1 MNSKLILGTVQFG
14 LNYGIN
20 NSIGKLQEDEVLSLL
35 KVAYDLGI
43 KTLDTAEAYGN
54 AHNLIGN
61 FHKNFDNLF
70 FKIITKFPHNI
81 NQKLIRTKVTEYL
94 DLLHV
99 KNLDVIMFHSF
110 DSFQSNYKALNI
122 LNELKSEGLINNIG
136 VSVYTNTQ
144 LESLLNE
151 DLITVVQL
159 PFNLLDNLKVRGD
172 LINQLKI
179 KGKVIHTRSA
189 FLQGLFFKK
198 YSDDISIVQALKPH
212 LKTLNKIIKKQ
223 GCSMEELALSYCIK
237 QKNIDNIIIGV
248 DSISQLNANIKA
260 AAYEVNE
267 AAFKYINNIDVEN
280 LDLLNPSLWK

>member
-14 LNYGIN
+14 LKYGIN
-20 NSIGKLQEDEVLSLL
+20 NTIGKPKKDEVLSLL
-35 KVAYDLGI
+35 KVAYNSGI
-43 KTLDTAEAYGN
+43 RILDTAEAYGN
-54 AHNLIGN
+54 AHQLIGN
-61 FHKNFDNLF
+61 YHKEQNTFK
-70 FKIITKFPHNI
+70 FKIITKFPHQIKHN
-81 NQKLIRTKVTEYL
+81 LIKSKVLEYI
-94 DLLHV
+94 DLMNV
-99 KNLDVIMFHSF
+99 NTLDVMMFHSF
-110 DSFQSNYKALNI
+110 DSFQSNYNSLDT
-122 LNELKSEGLINNIG
+122 LNELKSDGLINNIG

-159 PFNLLDNLKVRGD
+159 PFNLLDNFNVRGD

-212 LKTLNKIIKKQ
+212 LKTLNKITKKQ

-237 QKNIDNIIIGV
+237 QKNIDNVIIGV

-260 AAYEVNE
+260 AAYEVSEE
-267 AAFKYINNIDVEN
+267 ALKCINNIDVEN